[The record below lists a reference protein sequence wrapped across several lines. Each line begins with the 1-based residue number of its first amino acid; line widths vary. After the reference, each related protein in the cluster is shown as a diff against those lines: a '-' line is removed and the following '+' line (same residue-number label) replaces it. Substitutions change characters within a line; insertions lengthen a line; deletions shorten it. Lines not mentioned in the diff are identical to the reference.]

1 MTSPIEAIT
10 NVLKTFVDEEPKPA
24 LHVGEVM
31 DLWAT
36 MTAFHEAQALY
47 QIGLNMTVDTDLKH
61 ALEKALQGST
71 ADTQRILTFMKD
83 EGIPIPT
90 SQGEKTKSNP
100 NEVPEG
106 VRLTDEEIA
115 NLISVKVAS
124 SITFCAQAMSQTIRS
139 DVGILF
145 IQMMVN
151 LMNYAASLKSL
162 MKSRG
167 WLKEPPRYH
176 PPGSPSNNK

>member
-10 NVLKTFVDEEPKPA
+10 NILKTFVDEEPKPA

-31 DLWAT
+31 SLWAT

-47 QIGLNMTVDTDLKH
+47 QMGLNMTVDADLRH
-61 ALEKALQGST
+61 ALQKAYEGST
-71 ADTQRILTFMKD
+71 ADTQRLLTFMKE
-83 EGIPIPT
+83 EGVPIPT
-90 SQGEKTKSNP
+90 SKGEKTKSDP

-106 VRLTDEEIA
+106 VKLTDEEIA

-151 LMNYAASLKSL
+151 LMNYAASLKTM

-167 WLKEPPRYH
+167 WLKEPPKYI
-176 PPGSPSNNK
+176 PPGSPINQ